1 MKTRKMIMFT
11 GAAIMAAGM
20 MAGCGSN
27 TKETTAAPTTA
38 AATTAAETTKETA
51 AEAEKTTEAAGA
63 ELSGSISMSGS
74 TSMEKFGNA
83 LAESFMEKYP
93 DVTVTVEFTGSSAG
107 VEAALSGASDIGN
120 SSRNLKDEEKSAG
133 AVENIVAID
142 GIAVAVDPKNTV
154 TDLTKDQLISI
165 YTGEVKNWSDL
176 GGENMP
182 IVVVGREAG
191 SGTRGAF
198 IELFGIEE
206 KNGDEKVDNTTD
218 EAQITNST
226 SVMLTTV
233 AGDDYAIGY
242 VSLGALDDSVKAV
255 KIDGAEAT
263 ADNVKS
269 GDYKVSRPF
278 NIATKEGSESEL
290 AKDFISFILSKEGQ
304 AVVAENGY
312 ISDDNAEPFSGSNPS
327 GKIVV
332 GGSSSVSPLME
343 KLIEAYKENNP
354 DAEIELQTTDSTTGM
369 TSAIDGTYDI
379 GMASRELKDT
389 ELSEGLKAQV
399 IATDGIAVIVNKNST
414 IDELSSDQVKS
425 IYTGET
431 LTWDEVAK

>member
-1 MKTRKMIMFT
+1 MKMKKFIAVLSVVGMV
-11 GAAIMAAGM
+11 AAMAAG
-20 MAGCGSN
+20 CGGNSDS
-27 TKETTAAPTTA
+27 KSSADA
-38 AATTAAETTKETA
+38 
-51 AEAEKTTEAAGA
+51 
-63 ELSGSISMSGS
+63 SGS
-74 TSMEKFGNA
+74 
-83 LAESFMEKYP
+83 
-93 DVTVTVEFTGSSAG
+93 
-107 VEAALSGASDIGN
+107 ASDWD
-120 SSRNLKDEEKSAG
+120 SSTDIT
-133 AVENIVAID
+133 IV
-142 GIAVAVDPKNTV
+142 
-154 TDLTKDQLISI
+154 S
-165 YTGEVKNWSDL
+165 
-176 GGENMP
+176 
-182 IVVVGREAG
+182 REDG

-198 IELFGIEE
+198 IELFGVEE
-206 KNGDEKVDNTTD
+206 KNDAGEKVDMTTE

-312 ISDDNAEPFSGSNPS
+312 ISDDNAESFSGSNPS

-399 IATDGIAVIVNKNST
+399 IATDGIAVIVNKNNT